1 MSAAHAYEPAYANRV
16 ERMKASEIR
25 ELLKLRNC
33 PGSVPSLSYAQAGG
47 QFGGGAG

>member
-1 MSAAHAYEPAYANRV
+1 
-16 ERMKASEIR
+16 MKIEC
-25 ELLKLRNC
+25 NC